1 MARQSECGPYLEE
14 FNDVEVLDCGDRRAD
29 SSQHAP
35 DDCNGIRFSWRREGY
50 TSYKFE
56 LLIHLR

>member
-1 MARQSECGPYLEE
+1 MQEQRECRPYLEE
-14 FNDVEVLDCGDRRAD
+14 LNDVEVLDFGDRRAD
-29 SSQHAP
+29 SGQHAP

-50 TSYKFE
+50 TSCKFE